1 MIAVALMVGGIAL
14 LGVVTATVATWLI
27 QKVSEQ
33 DEASQASTRAQVRE
47 LTEEVRALRASLRP
61 TDPAVAGDGATRPTW
76 TTGGTG

>member
-33 DEASQASTRAQVRE
+33 DEASQAATRAQVQE
-47 LTEEVRALRASLRP
+47 LTDEVRALRASLVP
-61 TDPAVAGDGATRPTW
+61 DDPAVAGDGAARHAW
-76 TTGGTG
+76 KSAGTG